1 MIMERTD
8 FERQLSTLV
17 PQPDLEIS
25 AALFEFGQEL
35 GEKYEFDGAEDLLK
49 GMSFVSRHFSPATAQ
64 GVYEIIRHGSAA
76 LPGEMAAAA
85 VYLENGSTSQDAAEM
100 ANAGRLMC
108 FHWPKDMEEL
118 SPLALCV
125 VTEDGQSRSFHT
137 LRFGEFDPD
146 AALRSAQRYAC
157 DRQISV
163 TDALLSLTTD
173 MVLDSNG
180 GARKILVSNDPDM
193 TQALSAAFGQCAAAA
208 ARLTFDADRSQTAV
222 EYNPLWLEL
231 RQQQEQVRSRMA
243 QSM

>member
-1 MIMERTD
+1 MERTD
-8 FERQLSTLV
+8 FERQLNALV
-17 PQPDLEIS
+17 PHADPETT

-35 GEKYEFDGAEDLLK
+35 GEEYEFDGVQDRLHS
-49 GMSFVSRHFSPATAQ
+49 MSFVSRHFSSATAQ

-85 VYLENGSTSQDAAEM
+85 VYMENGSTSQDAAEM

-108 FHWPKDMEEL
+108 FHWPKNMEEL

-125 VTEDGQSRSFHT
+125 VTEDRQSRSFHT

-146 AALRSAQRYAC
+146 AVLRSAQRYAC

-180 GARKILVSNDPDM
+180 GARKILVSVDPEM
-193 TQALSAAFGQCAAAA
+193 TQALSTAFGRCAAVA
-208 ARLTFDADRSQTAV
+208 ARLTFDADRGQTAV

-231 RQQQEQVRSRMA
+231 CQQQEQARGGMA

>member
-1 MIMERTD
+1 MEKTD
-8 FERQLSTLV
+8 FERQLNALV
-17 PQPDLEIS
+17 PQPDSETT
-25 AALFEFGQEL
+25 AALFELGQEL
-35 GEKYEFDGAEDLLK
+35 GEGYESNCTQDLLHS
-49 GMSFVSRHFSPATAQ
+49 MSFVSRHFSSATAQ
-64 GVYEIIRHGSAA
+64 GVYEIIRHDSAA
-76 LPGEMAAAA
+76 LPDEMVAAA

-108 FHWPKDMEEL
+108 FHWPKNMEEL

-137 LRFGEFDPD
+137 LHFGAFDPD
-146 AALRSAQRYAC
+146 AALRSARRYAC

-193 TQALSAAFGQCAAAA
+193 TQALSTAFGQCAAVA
-208 ARLTFDADRSQTAV
+208 ARLTLDADRGQTAV

-231 RQQQEQVRSRMA
+231 RQQQESAQAGMELRM
-243 QSM
+243 